1 MPLPTPAQLALQDAE
16 IGFLYHLDLTIYR
29 EDLRDH
35 SAGDPAPD
43 IALFNPRKLDTD
55 QWLAA
60 AQAAGAK
67 YAIFTASHETG
78 FMNWASD
85 LYPYGV
91 KQSAWRE
98 GRGDMV
104 GEFVASC
111 HKYDIAPG
119 LFIGLRNNC
128 WWNVDQY
135 KIRNGDSTQQ
145 ATYNRF
151 CEQQVE
157 ELCTRYGPLFEI
169 WIEGGT
175 ISPAEGGPDI
185 LPIIEQHQPNT
196 IFYHSPER
204 GDHRWVGNEH
214 GQAGY
219 PCWSTMPHRGG
230 RTAHDTSNYTK
241 LLPHGDPEGEFW
253 APAMC
258 DVPLR
263 NHSWFWHPE
272 QESLLYS
279 TDELMEMYE
288 QSVGRNAFLTFG
300 AVVDPDGL
308 VPEPDAQR
316 CADFGAKVAESF
328 AHKIAETT
336 GSGKTIELTFANPT
350 AIDRIVIME
359 DISQGER
366 IRSYRLEGES
376 LSGWQT
382 LCTGLSVGHKRIEK
396 IPQIEL
402 KRIRLLI
409 TGSSGE
415 VQIRRLAVFRSGK
428 VTSDNLRP

>member
-1 MPLPTPAQLALQDAE
+1 MPLPTPAQITLQDAE

-35 SAGDPAPD
+35 SAGDPAPE
-43 IALFNPRKLDTD
+43 IELFNPRKLDTD

-60 AQAAGAK
+60 AHTAGAK

-78 FMNWASD
+78 FMNWSSD

-98 GRGDMV
+98 GRGDIV
-104 GEFVASC
+104 GDFVASC
-111 HKYDIAPG
+111 HKYGIAPG

-135 KIRNGDSTQQ
+135 KIRNGDSAQQ
-145 ATYNRF
+145 AVYNRV
-151 CEQQVE
+151 CEQQVK

-169 WIEGGT
+169 WIEGGV

-185 LPIIEQHQPNT
+185 LPIIEKHQPNT

-204 GDHRWVGNEH
+204 GDHRWVGNENGH
-214 GQAGY
+214 AGY

-230 RTAHDTSNYTK
+230 RTAHDTEHYTK
-241 LLPHGDPEGEFW
+241 LLPHGDREGEFW

-263 NHSWFWHPE
+263 NHSWFWHPH

-279 TDELMEMYE
+279 TEELVEMYD
-288 QSVGRNAFLTFG
+288 QSVGRNAILTIG
-300 AVVDPDGL
+300 AVVDPEGL

-316 CADFGAKVAESF
+316 CADFGAKITASF
-328 AHKIAETT
+328 AHKLAETSGT
-336 GSGKTIELTFANPT
+336 GNTIELKLST
-350 AIDRIVIME
+350 ASTIDRIVIME

-366 IRSYRLEGES
+366 IRSYRLEAKTD
-376 LSGWQT
+376 SGWKT
-382 LCTGLSVGHKRIEK
+382 LCDGISVGHKRIQKFPPVSVEM
-396 IPQIEL
+396 
-402 KRIRLLI
+402 IRLVCTKSSAEPLI
-409 TGSSGE
+409 RS
-415 VQIRRLAVFRSGK
+415 LAVYEEYRAGHC
-428 VTSDNLRP
+428 V